1 MLQVKL
7 KRVQPPEPVKYR
19 IARHMTTRFHVSLRS
34 PQSKS
39 VTKLLWTTG
48 FCLSIEYRFCLFPI
62 VTNGNYHSSGE
73 ALDIYDILKL
83 THNGI
88 LEEDTDTEQD
98 RAKGGISQSS
108 K

>member
-1 MLQVKL
+1 MGLL
-7 KRVQPPEPVKYR
+7 
-19 IARHMTTRFHVSLRS
+19 ALD
-34 PQSKS
+34 QSDFWRKWRDIFNQSQS

-48 FCLSIEYRFCLFPI
+48 FCLSIEYRFSLFPI
-62 VTNGNYHSSGE
+62 VTNGNYHFSGE

-88 LEEDTDTEQD
+88 LEEDADTEQD

-108 K
+108 KWAIDHMKWNFHVV

>member
-1 MLQVKL
+1 MGQFDFWRKWRDV
-7 KRVQPPEPVKYR
+7 
-19 IARHMTTRFHVSLRS
+19 FN
-34 PQSKS
+34 QSKS
-39 VTKLLWTTG
+39 LTKLLWTTG
-48 FCLSIEYRFCLFPI
+48 FSLSIEYRFCLFPI

-98 RAKGGISQSS
+98 RVKGGISQSS